1 MLISRLFNRCFITL
15 TLIAIIVCPS
25 VQAADDK
32 LIIAIENWPPYSDQ
46 GHPRYGIA
54 TEIVATALDRAGY
67 SFRITFENWSE
78 ILRGAQV
85 GVFDV
90 ISAGWYTKEREK
102 YFAYSEP
109 YLFNE
114 VKFIKQKGKPFD
126 YETLDDLRGVIV
138 GIVENYAYMPEFDS
152 SNIPIKFSNR
162 HVIQNLLLLQQ
173 GKVDL
178 TLDDEWVIR
187 HQIANYMPNAIDQF
201 EFLDKPLATRGLHLL
216 VSLKN
221 KNHEKIIADF
231 NKAIHD
237 MKEDGTI
244 IKILN
249 SYKEQL
255 LNTYN

>member
-1 MLISRLFNRCFITL
+1 MKNYRLFNRWFVKLLFIAVT
-15 TLIAIIVCPS
+15 VFSS
-25 VQAADDK
+25 VRAADED

-54 TEIVATALDRAGY
+54 TEIVVTALDRAGY
-67 SFRITFENWSE
+67 SFKITFENWSD
-78 ILRGAQV
+78 ILSGAQV
-85 GVFDV
+85 GVFD
-90 ISAGWYTKEREK
+90 IITAGWYTDERKK
-102 YFAYSEP
+102 YFSYSEP

-114 VKFIKQKGKPFD
+114 VKFIKLKGKPFN

-138 GIVENYAYMPEFDS
+138 GIVENYAYLPEFDS

-173 GKVDL
+173 GKIDL

-187 HQIANYMPNAIDQF
+187 HQLANYMPNAVDQF
-201 EFLDKPLATRGLHLL
+201 EFLDKPLAKRGLHLL
-216 VSLKN
+216 VSLRN

-231 NKAIHD
+231 NKVIKE

-244 IKILN
+244 VKILN